1 MRLFSVLVM
10 LLVGMSAQADPAV
23 AVEENIRDG
32 LAAIAPDMEIDGL
45 RESEIAGLYEVVL
58 GAEVLYMSADGRY
71 VMRGDMIDLRA
82 RSNVTEDVRAENRRK
97 ILASLDRAEMIEF
110 TADKPEHFVY
120 VFTDVDCGYC
130 RKLHNDITEL
140 GNRGVSVRY
149 LAYPRAGLDSTT
161 AKTMESV
168 WCADDRQNAMTRAK
182 NGQSVKELDCNNP
195 VAAQYKTGQQL
206 GVRGTPAI
214 YLEDGS
220 ALPGYL
226 PPHELLSVLNG
237 TP

>member
-1 MRLFSVLVM
+1 MRLSVLLVM
-10 LLVGMSAQADPAV
+10 LFVGISVQAEPMV
-23 AVEENIRDG
+23 AVEKNIRDG
-32 LAAIAPDMEIDGL
+32 LGALAPSMEIDSL
-45 RESEIAGLYEVVL
+45 RESEIPGLYEVVL
-58 GAEVLYMSADGRY
+58 GAEVLYMSGDGRY
-71 VMRGDMIDLRA
+71 VMRGDMIDLQS
-82 RSNVTEDVRAENRRK
+82 RSNVTEDVRADHRIA
-97 ILASLDRAEMIEF
+97 ILSSLDRADMIEF
-110 TADKPEHFVY
+110 IADKPEHLVY

-130 RKLHNDITEL
+130 RKLHNDIAEL
-140 GNRGVSVRY
+140 GKRGISVRY
-149 LAYPRAGLDSTT
+149 LAYPRAGLDSAT
-161 AKTMESV
+161 AKTMESI

-182 NGQSVKELDCNNP
+182 NGQSVKELSCNNP

-214 YLEDGS
+214 YLEDGN